1 MAGGAGATGGGGKS
15 YSCTGRG
22 LALLSGLCITRRT
35 WAVQVWMRAETGPR
49 VSVGIKGST

>member
-1 MAGGAGATGGGGKS
+1 MSGGAGATGGGGKS